1 MQQPVYRRL
10 VRKRRWGHACA
21 CYACGAAV
29 IPLPLRVNPDVRIV
43 RAYVEGREVTNRRTG
58 TTRQDAILFC
68 PAHAHP
74 DDVRDYA
81 QFEPASTHD
90 VTAHRG
96 AHRGHRRCAPRCAM
110 IELMSHRY
118 CSRCRH
124 AMRCAI
130 MRIMENSAMS

>member
-29 IPLPLRVNPDVRIV
+29 IPCPYASTPTFALC
-43 RAYVEGREVTNRRTG
+43 AYVEGREVTNRRTG

-90 VTAHRG
+90 VAAHAARIAAIADARRG
-96 AHRGHRRCAPRCAM
+96 AR
-110 IELMSHRY
+110 S
-118 CSRCRH
+118 
-124 AMRCAI
+124 
-130 MRIMENSAMS
+130 

>member
-1 MQQPVYRRL
+1 MIAMQQPIYRRL

-29 IPLPLRVNPDVRIV
+29 IPLPLRVNPDVRIM

-68 PAHAHP
+68 PAHANP

-81 QFEPASTHD
+81 QFEPAATHD
-90 VTAHRG
+90 VAAHAARIAAIEDARRG
-96 AHRGHRRCAPRCAM
+96 AR
-110 IELMSHRY
+110 S
-118 CSRCRH
+118 
-124 AMRCAI
+124 
-130 MRIMENSAMS
+130 